1 MEKNAALSI
10 VGTLAETTKNIWE
23 GFINEE
29 KDFAH
34 DKKQYKPKN
43 LSNLLLSLFN
53 AEICKMVKD
62 LPKYQKDLSKNRQ
75 ARV

>member
-34 DKKQYKPKN
+34 DKK
-43 LSNLLLSLFN
+43 
-53 AEICKMVKD
+53 
-62 LPKYQKDLSKNRQ
+62 
-75 ARV
+75 